1 VDEEHAAER
10 TCPPAVPKMVSTD
23 ASIIGRSVSF
33 RPSTGDLRALTEAMP
48 NARKTRYGNVN
59 VRTRVGSRSRSST
72 FIVTD
77 TPDRFS
83 DPTIGRAE
91 AAELAAIQDR
101 YMASH
106 DMVVVDGY
114 IGSKPPHRRPA
125 RLIVEADY
133 ANLAAKQALL
143 YYDPV
148 AGDTPHSPELTV
160 ISTPSLSVPGYKNDR
175 VIAVWLDEGV
185 TRVINTDFFDES
197 KKAALR
203 MWGGHVFDA
212 GGLVLHAGC
221 KVIPT
226 SAGMKPFI
234 IIGLPDSGKTTMT
247 FTSQKGSQVVQ
258 DDFVALFAD
267 GTIIPPQDGCIEKTF
282 GLDPRWQPAI
292 HHAATNSDAYLEN
305 VVQYDDVPDF
315 FREEEGRSGRAVFNF
330 RCIDSFPNDRIP
342 PASCL
347 IVLNRN
353 EDVLPAVTRLDNAG
367 VLRQFLLREMKGWTA
382 RDAHGEGSIVGP
394 RQDQSLFGVAQRGAR
409 LAELLD
415 SHAIEAYLLNT
426 GRVGGIVSDE
436 RSKRIRFEDSFA
448 IVEAP
453 AEGSVTW
460 AAQGDLDGEVAGD
473 VPGIGDVELLQPRR
487 LYERQNRMA
496 EYEERLRL
504 MKLER
509 KVLLSS
515 LPSLEHPITG
525 ANDFRR
531 SVG

>member
-1 VDEEHAAER
+1 M
-10 TCPPAVPKMVSTD
+10 PPKGPVQKAMSKMLPTD
-23 ASIIGRSVSF
+23 GGVIGRSVTF
-33 RPSTGDLRALTEAMP
+33 RPSARELRALTEAMP
-48 NARKTRYGNVN
+48 NARPTRYGNIN

-77 TPDRFS
+77 TPERYS
-83 DPTIGRAE
+83 DPTIGHAE

-101 YMASH
+101 YMASR
-106 DMVVVDGY
+106 DVVVVDGY
-114 IGSKPPHRRPA
+114 IGSTPPHRRAA

-133 ANLAAKQALL
+133 ANIAAKQALL
-143 YYDPV
+143 FHDPV

-175 VIAVWLDEGV
+175 VIAVWLEEGV
-185 TRVINTDFFDES
+185 TRVINTDYFDES
-197 KKAALR
+197 KKAGLR
-203 MWGGHVFDA
+203 MWSNRVFDA

-226 SAGMKPFI
+226 STGLKPFI
-234 IIGLPDSGKTTMT
+234 VIGLPDSGKTTMT

-292 HHAATNSDAYLEN
+292 HSAATSPEAYLEN
-305 VVQYDDVPDF
+305 VLQYDDVPDF

-330 RCIDSFPNDRIP
+330 RCIDSFPVDRIP

-347 IVLNRN
+347 IILNRN
-353 EDVLPAVTRLDNAG
+353 EDVLPAVSRLDNAG
-367 VLRQFLLREMKGWTA
+367 VLRQFLLREMRGWTA
-382 RDAHGEGSIVGP
+382 KDAHGEGSIVGP
-394 RQDQSLFGVAQRGAR
+394 REDQGLYGVAQRGAR
-409 LAELLD
+409 LAELLE
-415 SHAIEAYLLNT
+415 SHPIEAYLLNT
-426 GRVGGIVSDE
+426 GRVGGIASDE

-448 IVEAP
+448 IVEAL

-460 AAQGDLDGEVAGD
+460 DGEGDLDGQVARD
-473 VPGIGDVELLQPRR
+473 VPSIDDVELLQPRR
-487 LYERQNRMA
+487 LYERQNRMD
-496 EYEERLRL
+496 EYEERVRL

-509 KVLLSS
+509 RVLLSS
-515 LPSLEHPITG
+515 LPSLEEAGTRTS
-525 ANDFRR
+525 DFRR
-531 SVG
+531 PVG